1 MPAHRVSPERPS
13 QAPRRPRRALPPFL
27 TGVFLAL
34 AVAAVATLLLTG
46 PHHWSTALAQGPLSF
61 GDLGNRT
68 GLPSTD
74 LRLVLVNV
82 IRWALGILGVVA
94 VSFIVYGGVLWMTAR
109 GDEKRVLKAKKVI
122 VSALIG
128 LVIVLLSF
136 AIVSFVARS
145 LDDSTS
151 TGGGGGPPTG
161 CIGSPL
167 NCLGSFEIRS
177 ITTSCANPPNFR
189 EDVSRCSAVVVTFN
203 NRVDTGTVAAA
214 LNTATP
220 SNDRLIIEECADENC
235 TPLDPARAPVDTQPF
250 EPSGTPRPNESSWVV
265 PAPGKSVAFYH
276 PQELFPE
283 PAAPATRTSYRLKIP
298 KTLTDGTNNLAHCR
312 RNSLNPI
319 PGGGCVDQGDYF
331 EWIFWVGTSVDTTPP
346 QITQT
351 YPDSSYRT
359 VSARDPDRQVP
370 RVAILT
376 VRLSEAIDQTSFPGS
391 VVLKEVTEPT
401 DIPSGTDYSEVAT
414 IDPAHYSVIPDGDN
428 QTLGIQ
434 LFPGSVAPPAPP
446 FLFKP
451 FTWYEVTVQNL
462 RDLCSNTQDPNPY
475 TWVFETNDVTPGV
488 ASVSP
493 PNEYAF
499 ACPDVPIQIDYTV
512 SMYDPIRSGCLVDPT
527 QTAANGGFVKE
538 GRLSAPDGGRALQ
551 VVPGDE
557 YPGWPENP
565 NNYCKRYA
573 FQPNND
579 LTINT
584 HYQVG
589 VNTGFLLDDQGN
601 TLNYG
606 DLPLADPSPLR
617 SDWHFDVAAPGQ
629 CANPPHID
637 RLDPVAGPRGQCF
650 SIQGFGFTPTQA
662 GADEIRFGN
671 NAIPPQPGGWT
682 DRNIVTTAPSS
693 EPVGSYPVKVRIDHG
708 GAIGVLE
715 SNPAT
720 FAINSTDL
728 SDGPCLVTLNPDT
741 GPWNTRVDLSG
752 TRFRNFTPGSSRV
765 RFSGSAEL
773 DPGDGERVMSFP
785 GPGAWS
791 DTAVRDAL
799 VAPNSFDGIV
809 RVENALGQSNGIPF
823 DVTPP
828 LPSVANAW
836 PSGCTQTCVN
846 AGLGARFNLPM
857 DGSSF
862 TTTTVALQRCTD
874 NDCTTLDSTNLVTGV
889 SYVPA
894 PDSQIT
900 IGHDPLSPDTPHR
913 AILRGGPTGVKSA
926 IGEPLWAG
934 NLNYDS
940 DGTGGPDSYSWWF
953 RTRDDAAACA
963 VATVTLAPATA
974 TARIGQPVDFRA
986 EARSAGDSCGPAGQR
1001 LTPAWSWA
1009 ITGTAIALNDD
1020 PIPLPSGDGT
1030 PDPHAIATGN
1040 AATPGETITATA
1052 ESHSATSTM
1061 IVSADPAFCFDDSQC
1076 VTNEI
1081 GAACSGSTCVSNR
1094 CTPVITDVDPNTGP
1108 VGQGVTIRGCWFGNY
1123 VAGQSAV
1130 FFHDNVEADVPTN
1143 AACGGA
1149 SGTWHNDEVIRLV
1162 PAGALDPTGPGDGP
1176 VRLTRDDGSADT
1188 TDGGPGPVLL
1198 DFDVRSGDPGP
1209 YLCALQPAVGSV
1221 GDAVTLQGGNLD
1233 RAGDGRTVGTDQ
1245 VAFHDAVDV
1254 TSYNSWADA
1263 SVGVN
1268 VPTGAADGL
1277 VRATTA
1283 NGTSNGLTFDVRD
1296 ASGPGS
1302 CSNSC
1307 SVDNDC
1313 GFNEG
1318 CSASGCCA
1326 PQPRVTATSPLDG
1339 ATNVCRNVIIT
1350 ATVAG
1355 APLNP
1360 TTVSTATVSMVRV
1373 SCPAEGAVPATPIPV
1388 AASATATSIRV
1399 IPTTLLPVSQCFAV
1413 TLENSIRSRAGV
1425 RLGGLNA
1432 DADQDGTPDA
1442 LRWQFG
1448 IGTEVCLVDQVRVDP
1463 NAYTFTSLAPG
1474 QDTAPFSARAYSRDL
1489 EVNRV
1494 PGIVDWTWGWSLS
1507 DTNPV
1512 SLLTPTDQQTV
1523 TVQARQEG
1531 QSLLTATATG
1541 TAGFTGTRKGSAA
1554 LRVLACDNPWSLADP
1569 TTNTFHDSNA
1579 FVETLAH
1586 NPSFDVTDL
1595 GNISA
1600 QYNFSLTYCRGRNG
1614 TSLLPDFSKAFV
1626 RGPSDNR
1633 RKEFLFKEPSAGA
1646 KDGIG
1651 LLVFENPEGLSP
1663 QDWLEREQPGEG
1675 SGGRSTVV
1683 DGYPAYQL
1691 GSTTYVAAR
1700 QLDNTDVT
1708 CPAEVEN
1715 GGFESWTGS
1724 HVDNWNDP
1732 TDDRDPRR
1740 DTVERAPLSS
1750 GASSVTMDASTE
1762 VGDRQWYLVQPI
1774 SSPTDTRR
1782 YSVSGWV
1789 RARRVRAV
1797 AAATRNAAGLI
1808 TQCNPFNGCEASSFL
1823 TGYDRFTVA
1832 QGLFSGR
1839 DVGFD
1844 SGWQRIGF
1852 PVSNPNAIPVGLQL
1866 NCFAEP
1872 GWQVWCDDVSVQETT
1887 SSCLGSL
1894 NQNIFVLSYNS
1905 DATEPTKAIV
1915 GQLLRSWE
1923 LNVNPNL
1930 TAEDRAAIA
1939 RDTQRLGDLR
1949 RVNRALTDRSA
1960 RGQPFPDLAGGTF
1973 VPSVS
1978 ISRWESWT
1986 NAFASGLGIT
1996 PPTDP
2001 LNVFD
2006 PPCVA
2011 AGPFQPEAAT
2021 CWSEANRQF
2030 ICPSGSRVYGYRY
2043 GLNGPGTYTLGAN
2056 LEYTGLGSQASAP
2069 VDLCASLPNAA
2080 CQCFNYTINSP

>member
-34 AVAAVATLLLTG
+34 AVAAVATLLLAG
-46 PHHWSTALAQGPLSF
+46 PDRWSAALAQGPISF
-61 GDLGNRT
+61 GDLGNQT

-74 LRLVLVNV
+74 LRQVLVNV
-82 IRWALGILGVVA
+82 IRWALAILGLVA
-94 VSFIVYGGVLWMTAR
+94 VGLMVYGGVLWMTAR
-109 GDEKRVLKAKKVI
+109 GDEKRILKAKKVI

-128 LVIVLLSF
+128 LVIVLLAF
-136 AIVSFVARS
+136 AIVSFVANS
-145 LDDSTS
+145 LANSTS
-151 TGGGGGPPTG
+151 TGGGGGPPPICTG
-161 CIGSPL
+161 GLRCIGTA
-167 NCLGSFEIRS
+167 FDVRS
-177 ITTSCANPPNFR
+177 ITTSCAGGEYHR
-189 EDVSRCSAVVVTFN
+189 DVYRCSRVAITFSNRLDATSVQTAVGAAG
-203 NRVDTGTVAAA
+203 DDELTVERCSDA
-214 LNTATP
+214 
-220 SNDRLIIEECADENC
+220 NC
-235 TPLDPARAPVDTQPF
+235 TSHSTPAPVDVQTYVG
-250 EPSGTPRPNESSWVV
+250 PSPSPNPTTAEWVV
-265 PAPGKSVAFYH
+265 PNVGGSPGKSIVFTH
-276 PQELFPE
+276 DQGLFD
-283 PAAPATRTSYRLKIP
+283 AGFYRLRIP
-298 KTLTDGTNNLAHCR
+298 KALQDVSGRTLEGCR
-312 RNSLNPI
+312 LNALQPLPNCRDSATGNS
-319 PGGGCVDQGDYF
+319 F
-331 EWIFWVGTSVDTTPP
+331 EWIFEVADAVDSAPPSVTTTSPSSAYLTSAAERPRRN
-346 QITQT
+346 ITRKPIIT
-351 YPDSSYRT
+351 ANFSEALDPITIDGSVTITEITSP
-359 VSARDPDRQVP
+359 ADPDRGTGYTPVGP
-370 RVAILT
+370 V
-376 VRLSEAIDQTSFPGS
+376 SPGDYTIWPNTTNTG
-391 VVLKEVTEPT
+391 LEVTLN
-401 DIPSGTDYSEVAT
+401 
-414 IDPAHYSVIPDGDN
+414 DGVLL
-428 QTLGIQ
+428 T
-434 LFPGSVAPPAPP
+434 A
-446 FLFKP
+446 
-451 FTWYEVTVQNL
+451 FTWYEVRVAGV
-462 RDLCSNTQDPNPY
+462 RDLCGNQLPGNEY
-475 TWVFETNDVTPGV
+475 IWVFETNDTVPGV
-488 ASVSP
+488 ASVTPS
-493 PNEYAF
+493 NGFAF
-499 ACPDVPIQIDYTV
+499 ACPATPIQIDFTV
-512 SMYDPIRSGCLVDPT
+512 SMYDPAHGNCIVGPAAAANTGFVTEGLLDPT
-527 QTAANGGFVKE
+527 VARTLEPAD
-538 GRLSAPDGGRALQ
+538 P
-551 VVPGDE
+551 
-557 YPGWPENP
+557 YPGSGDP
-565 NNYCKRYA
+565 NDFCRRFA
-573 FQPNND
+573 FLPASAE
-579 LTINT
+579 LTPGLT
-584 HYQVG
+584 YRVG
-589 VNTGFLLDDQGN
+589 VNTRFVINDQGQ

-606 DLPLADPSPLR
+606 DLAVAPSAGP
-617 SDWHFDVAAPGQ
+617 WHFDVKPANQCAVEPHIDALDPDTGSPGQ
-629 CANPPHID
+629 C
-637 RLDPVAGPRGQCF
+637 L
-650 SIQGFGFTPTQA
+650 SIQGFGFDPTGDGQ
-662 GADEIRFGN
+662 GSSDSIGFGSGSIN
-671 NAIPPQPGGWT
+671 PEPNSWT
-682 DRNIVTTAPSS
+682 ERNIVATAPDQPS
-693 EPVGSYPVKVRIDHG
+693 GAYPVQVRVDHG
-708 GAIGVLE
+708 GAIGVLQ
-715 SNPAT
+715 SNAVS
-720 FAINSTDL
+720 FDL
-728 SDGPCLVTLNPDT
+728 TSGGAPRRACLSRLSPSR
-741 GPWNTRVDLSG
+741 GPWNTRVDLTG
-752 TRFRNFTPGSSRV
+752 TRFNPFDAARSRV
-765 RFSGSAEL
+765 PFSGSAQT
-773 DPGDGERVMSFP
+773 DPSDGQGIMPFP
-785 GPGAWS
+785 AGAWS
-791 DTAVRDAL
+791 DTFVRDAL
-799 VAPNSFDGIV
+799 VVPDSWDGIV
-809 RVENALGQSNGIPF
+809 RVENADGQSNGIPF

-836 PSGCTQTCVN
+836 PSGCTQTCLS
-846 AGLGARFNLPM
+846 AEIGARFNLSM
-857 DGSSF
+857 DSSSF

-874 NDCTTLDSTNLVTGV
+874 DACTTLDSTNLVTGV
-889 SYVPA
+889 SYVAA

-900 IGHDPLSPDTPHR
+900 IGHDPLAPDTPYR

-926 IGEPLWAG
+926 IGEPLWTG

-940 DGTGGPDSYSWWF
+940 DGTGGPDGYSWWF
-953 RTRDDAAACA
+953 RTRNDAAACG

-1001 LTPAWSWA
+1001 LTPPWSWA

-1020 PIPLPSGDGT
+1020 PIPPPSGDGT

-1052 ESHSATSTM
+1052 ESHSATATM
-1061 IVSADPAFCFDDSQC
+1061 IVTFDPTFCRTSSDC
-1076 VTNEI
+1076 VTNER
-1081 GAACSGSTCVSNR
+1081 GRACPGSTCVNNR

-1108 VGQGVTIRGCWFGNY
+1108 VGEGVAVRGCWFGNY

-1130 FFHDNVEADVPTN
+1130 YFHDNVEAAVPTN

-1162 PAGALDPTGPGDGP
+1162 PAGASDPVGAADGP

-1188 TDGGPGPVLL
+1188 TNSGPGPALP
-1198 DFDVRSGDPGP
+1198 DFDVRTGDPGP
-1209 YLCALQPAVGSV
+1209 YLCALQPAAGRV

-1233 RAGDGRTVGTDQ
+1233 RAGDGRTVGTDT
-1245 VAFHDAVDV
+1245 VTFHDAVDV
-1254 TSYNSWADA
+1254 TSYASWADA

-1283 NGTSNGLTFDVRD
+1283 DGTSRGLTFDVRD
-1296 ASGPGS
+1296 AGGPGS

-1313 GFNEG
+1313 GFGEG
-1318 CSASGCCA
+1318 CSAGGCCA

-1360 TTVSTATVSMVRV
+1360 ATVSTATVSMHRV

-1388 AASATATSIRV
+1388 TASATATSIRV
-1399 IPTTLLPVSQCFAV
+1399 MPTTLLPVSQCFAV
-1413 TLENSIRSRAGV
+1413 TLEDSIRSRAGV

-1442 LRWQFG
+1442 FRWQFR

-1507 DTNPV
+1507 DANPV
-1512 SLLTPTDQQTV
+1512 SLLTPIDQQTV

-1541 TAGFTGTRKGSAA
+1541 TAGFTGTRRGSAA
-1554 LRVLACDNPWSLADP
+1554 LRVLACDNPWSLADLA
-1569 TTNTFHDSNA
+1569 TNTFHDSNA
-1579 FVETLAH
+1579 FVETLAQ
-1586 NPSFDVTDL
+1586 NPGFDVTAL

-1600 QYNFSLTYCRGRNG
+1600 QYNFALTYCRGRNG
-1614 TSLLPDFSKAFV
+1614 TPLLPDFSKAFV
-1626 RGPSDNR
+1626 RGVNNNR
-1633 RKEFLFKEPSAGA
+1633 QKEFLFKEPGA
-1646 KDGIG
+1646 DAQDGIG
-1651 LLVFENPEGLSP
+1651 LLVFENPEELSP

-1700 QLDNTDVT
+1700 QLDSAAVT
-1708 CPAEVEN
+1708 CVEEAEN
-1715 GGFESWTGS
+1715 GDFESWSGGRP
-1724 HVDNWNDP
+1724 DNWNDP

-1762 VGDRQWYLVQPI
+1762 TGDRQWYLVQPI

-1782 YSVSGWV
+1782 YTVIGWV

-1797 AAATRNAAGLI
+1797 AAATQNRAGLV
-1808 TQCNPFNGCEASSFL
+1808 TQCNPHNGCDQSSFL
-1823 TGYDRFTVA
+1823 TGYDRYSVA
-1832 QGLFSGR
+1832 PGLFSGR

-1844 SGWQRIGF
+1844 SGWQRIEF
-1852 PVSNPNAIPVGLQL
+1852 FVSNPNAIPVGLQL

-1872 GWQVWCDDVSVQETT
+1872 GWQVWCDDVSVQET
-1887 SSCLGSL
+1887 SSGCLGSL
-1894 NQNIFVLSYNS
+1894 NRNIFVLSYNS

-1923 LNVNPNL
+1923 LNVNPAL

-1949 RVNRALTDRSA
+1949 RINRALTDRLA
-1960 RGQPFPDLAGGTF
+1960 RGQPLPDLAVGTF

-2001 LNVFD
+2001 LNDFD
-2006 PPCVA
+2006 PPCIA

-2030 ICPSGSRVYGYRY
+2030 ICPSGSHVYGYRF

-2056 LEYTGLGSQASAP
+2056 LEYTGLGSQTSAL